1 MIVILII
8 SGFQRRFYGIRS
20 ICCICLRVNE
30 FRRTITMETACI
42 TEPILIVLIPESK
55 ENLSEC
61 IPMYDS
67 LHGLNCHL
75 YT

>member
-1 MIVILII
+1 
-8 SGFQRRFYGIRS
+8 
-20 ICCICLRVNE
+20 
-30 FRRTITMETACI
+30 METACI